1 MTPRRPEVF
10 ISATSADLRSCRQL
24 VKEALLTLGCVPV
37 EQTNF
42 PPDYRSVRDM
52 LRARIVA
59 CDAVVHVAGKYYGA
73 EPRERAPGEPR
84 RSYTQMEYDV
94 ARELGKPL
102 YVFVCGDDFAY
113 DPHQPEDDEKRALQ
127 EAHRAALRATDH
139 LFYQVGD
146 RGELSLKVRELQTA
160 VEHLTSELKK
170 SRSHLARGVAIGL
183 VAVGLLGGGVWWLS
197 QRADKTE
204 ATVAKLET
212 EIEKQRRYIQAVA
225 DAYTQQQA
233 ELEQLRLSDE
243 EKFNRAL
250 AAVAAKES
258 VPEAQL
264 RSGINLFVAAVRADP
279 QANFMDRAL
288 AEFAQKNFAAA
299 AANAGQAGAAAREQ
313 RLAAKELAAKAQAAA
328 DEAAVREREAF
339 GLQGQALYAQK
350 NYGEAVAAF
359 ESALE
364 ATDRERLPKAWG
376 DLQRRRAKALDAWAD
391 VSEGAAIAQRRDRA
405 IASFRAA
412 LEVLTP
418 QESASEWGFA
428 QNHLGNALSSKAV
441 ESLDPEP
448 LLAEAAEAFE
458 AALTVR
464 TRTAAP
470 QDWAATQNNL
480 ANLARSRGVAALQPA
495 RGRFYAEAVRR
506 FREALEVR
514 NPKTEPAAW
523 SGLQNNLGIVLGD
536 QADEAT
542 GAERARLRR
551 EAVEAIHRAIGAVE
565 RTSFPE
571 EWANA
576 QSNLGTALLSQ
587 AREANEREAP
597 GLRAAAIAAYRAA
610 LEVYTRMTH
619 PQDWARVQGDL
630 AEATEDEA
638 DEAPVEERR
647 ARRAEIAAMH
657 RASLQV
663 ETRDALPVRWA
674 SRQQALA
681 AVLRKAAR
689 DAEGEERLG
698 LLREAE
704 TAARAVLPL
713 YARDRAPQDWAEAR
727 RRLADILARQ
737 GYESTGEARM
747 KVRAEAVSLR
757 RDVLEGLSRGAR
769 SSSWAEAQLDL
780 ADALDD
786 QAIDLVDPERTA
798 LRQEAVAACRQ
809 ALEVFTREGTPQEWA
824 RAQSLLAYIL
834 SAMREDSTD
843 AGHAGL
849 QAQVLAARRAVLEVY
864 TREEFPE
871 AWASAQLA
879 LSSALWAQARY
890 YTTGTERLTLFAEAA
905 DAARATFDV
914 YRVETDPQGWSA
926 AQARLAAALNALAAE
941 SRDEGE
947 RLKFRREEIEA
958 RRAQL
963 TVNTRSAQLL
973 RWADAQLSLANSLSA
988 LAAMLD
994 EAEGAAAAEEAFEGY
1009 RAVLEVFS
1017 REEMPQDWADA
1028 QGDYATALLRRGW
1041 AAEDKAR
1048 RLEFFSKAIEARR
1061 RVVEVTTRE
1070 GQPLAWATQVGL
1082 LAMHLIDRGKELE
1095 GEEAVAAIE
1104 EGIVL
1109 HRSAIDFWKDGYP
1122 YQWAEDHRTLA
1133 SARVAQAERSEGEQ
1147 KRRLLAEAVQA
1158 LRAGLTQ
1165 AHTGGEGLVLGL
1177 RRELA
1182 DTLQTLADETT
1193 GGERTRL
1200 LQETI
1205 EAYRAAIDVGDRV
1218 LPIEHGDRN
1227 AALGWGLY
1235 RARLAGALN
1244 DYAAEVGGEE
1254 ASACQR
1260 EAIER
1265 TREGLRVKEASRINA
1280 ALNELQL
1287 ARALWR
1293 EAEGLKGEAREA
1305 QLKEAAE
1312 FARAAREE
1320 ITAETSAELNELAN
1334 RIVRDVEAVLEGR
1347 GGEKRED

>member
-59 CDAVVHVAGKYYGA
+59 CDAVVHIAGNYYGA
-73 EPRERAPGEPR
+73 EPRERAAGEPR

-113 DPHQPEDDEKRALQ
+113 DPHQPEEDDKRALQ
-127 EAHRAALRATDH
+127 QAHRAALRATDH

-160 VEHLTSELKK
+160 VEHLTGELKK

-183 VAVGLLGGGVWWLS
+183 VAIGLLGGGVWWLS

-233 ELEQLRLSDE
+233 ELEQLKLSDE
-243 EKFNRAL
+243 EQFNRAL

-258 VPEAQL
+258 LAEAQL

-288 AEFAQKNFAAA
+288 AEFAQKNFTAA

-313 RLAAKELAAKAQAAA
+313 RRAANELAAKAQAAA

-350 NYGEAVAAF
+350 NYGEAVTAF

-364 ATDRERLPKAWG
+364 ATTRERAPKAWG
-376 DLQRRRAKALDAWAD
+376 DLQRRMAKALDSWAD
-391 VSEGAAIAQRRDRA
+391 VSEGRAIAERRDRA

-418 QESASEWGFA
+418 QESPSEWGFA

-441 ESLDPEP
+441 ESVDAEP
-448 LLAEAAEAFE
+448 LLAEAATAFE

-464 TRTAAP
+464 TRATSP

-480 ANLARSRGVAALQPA
+480 ANLARSRGLAALQPA
-495 RGRFYAEAVRR
+495 RGRFFAEAVRR

-514 NPKTEPAAW
+514 DPKAEPAAW

-536 QADEAT
+536 QADEAM

-551 EAVEAIHRAIGAVE
+551 ESVEAFQRAGGAVE
-565 RTSFPE
+565 RQAYPE

-576 QSNLGTALLSQ
+576 QANLGIALSSQ
-587 AREANEREAP
+587 ARDANEREAP
-597 GLRAAAIAAYRAA
+597 KLRAAAIAAYRAA
-610 LEVYTRMTH
+610 LDVYTRATH

-630 AEATEDEA
+630 ADATEDEA

-663 ETRDALPVRWA
+663 ETRETLPVGWA
-674 SRQQALA
+674 NRQHALA
-681 AVLRKAAR
+681 VVLRNAAR

-704 TAARAVLPL
+704 TAARAVLTL
-713 YARDRAPQDWAEAR
+713 YARDRAPQEWAEAR

-737 GYESTGEARM
+737 GYELIGEARA
-747 KVRAEAVSLR
+747 KVRIEAVTLR
-757 RDVLEGLSRGAR
+757 RDVLEVLSRGAR
-769 SSSWAEAQLDL
+769 SLGWAEAQLDL

-786 QAIDLVDPERTA
+786 RASDLVDPERMA
-798 LRQEAVAACRQ
+798 LRQEAVAACRA
-809 ALEVFTREGTPQEWA
+809 ALDVFTRDGTPQEWA

-834 SAMREDSTD
+834 NALREDSAD
-843 AGHAGL
+843 AGHAEL

-871 AWASAQLA
+871 AWASGQLA
-879 LSSALWAQARY
+879 LSNALWVQARY
-890 YTTGTERLTLFAEAA
+890 YTTGAERLTLFAEAA
-905 DAARATFDV
+905 EAARSTFAV
-914 YRVETDPQGWSA
+914 YRVEIDPDGWAA

-941 SRDEGE
+941 SGSEDE
-947 RLKFRREEIEA
+947 RLKFRRTEIDA

-963 TVNTRSAQLL
+963 TVHTRAGQPL
-973 RWADAQLSLANSLSA
+973 RWAGAQLSLANSLSA

-994 EAEGAAAAEEAFEGY
+994 DAEGAAAAEEAFEGY
-1009 RAVLEVFS
+1009 RAVMEVYS
-1017 REEMPQDWADA
+1017 REEMPQDWAAA
-1028 QGDYATALLRRGW
+1028 QADYAMALMRRGW
-1041 AAEDKAR
+1041 AMDDKTR
-1048 RLEFFSKAIEARR
+1048 RVEFFSRAIEARR
-1061 RVVEVTTRE
+1061 RVLEVTTRD
-1070 GQPLAWATQVGL
+1070 GQPLAWATQAGL

-1095 GEEAVAAIE
+1095 GEAAVQAMG
-1104 EGIVL
+1104 EGIAL
-1109 HRSAIDFWKDGYP
+1109 HRSTLEFWRDGYP

-1133 SARVAQAERSEGEQ
+1133 SALAAQAEHSAGEQ
-1147 KRRLLAEAVQA
+1147 KIRLLAEAVEA
-1158 LRAGLTQ
+1158 LRTGLTQ
-1165 AHTGGEGLVLGL
+1165 AHTGGDGLVLGL
-1177 RRELA
+1177 RRDLA
-1182 DTLQTLADETT
+1182 DTLQTLADEAT
-1193 GGERTRL
+1193 GAERTRL
-1200 LQETI
+1200 LKETI
-1205 EAYRAAIDVGDRV
+1205 EAYRAAIEAGDRV
-1218 LPIEHGDRN
+1218 LPLETGGRN

-1244 DYAAEVGGEE
+1244 DYAAEVSGAERS
-1254 ASACQR
+1254 ASYK

-1265 TREGLRVKEASRINA
+1265 AREGLQVKEASAINA

-1287 ARALWR
+1287 ARALVR
-1293 EAEGLKGEAREA
+1293 EADGFQGEERSTR
-1305 QLKEAAE
+1305 LKEAGE
-1312 FARAAREE
+1312 RARAARKE
-1320 ITAETSAELNELAN
+1320 ITPELSKELAAVAD
-1334 RIVRDVEAVLEGR
+1334 RIVAEAREGE
-1347 GGEKRED
+1347 G

>member
-113 DPHQPEDDEKRALQ
+113 DPHQPEEEEKQRLQ
-127 EAHRAALRATDH
+127 QAHRAALCATDH

-146 RGELSLKVRELQTA
+146 RSELSLKVRELQTA
-160 VEHLTSELKK
+160 VEHLTGELKK

-183 VAVGLLGGGVWWLS
+183 VAIGLLGGGVWWLS

-233 ELEQLRLSDE
+233 ELEQVKMSDE

-288 AEFAQKNFAAA
+288 AEFAQKNFSAAA
-299 AANAGQAGAAAREQ
+299 TNAGQAGWAAREQ
-313 RLAAKELAAKAQAAA
+313 RLAAQELAAKAQTAA

-364 ATDRERLPKAWG
+364 ATVRERAPKAWG
-376 DLQRRRAKALDAWAD
+376 DLQRRRAKALDSWAD
-391 VSEGAAIAQRRDRA
+391 VSEGAAIAQRRERA

-418 QESASEWGFA
+418 QESPAEWGFA
-428 QNHLGNALSSKAV
+428 QNHLGNALSAKAV
-441 ESLDPEP
+441 ESIDPEP
-448 LLAEAAEAFE
+448 LLAEAAAAFE

-464 TRTAAP
+464 TRAAAP

-495 RGRFYAEAVRR
+495 RGRFFAEAVRR
-506 FREALEVR
+506 FRSALEVR
-514 NPKTEPAAW
+514 DPKSEPAAW

-536 QADEAT
+536 QADEAM
-542 GAERARLRR
+542 GEERGRLRR
-551 EAVEAIHRAIGAVE
+551 EAVEAIHRAVGAVD
-565 RTSFPE
+565 RTGFPD

-597 GLRAAAIAAYRAA
+597 ALRAAAIAAYRAA
-610 LEVYTRMTH
+610 LEVHTRATH

-638 DEAPVEERR
+638 DEAPVEERQ

-663 ETRDALPVRWA
+663 ETREALPVRWA

-681 AVLRKAAR
+681 TVLRNAAR
-689 DAEGEERLG
+689 DAEGQERLD

-704 TAARAVLPL
+704 TAARAVVGL
-713 YARDRAPQDWAEAR
+713 YVRDRAPQDWAEAR

-737 GYESTGEARM
+737 GYEVTGESRAN
-747 KVRAEAVSLR
+747 VRAEAVGLR
-757 RDVLEGLSRGAR
+757 RDVLEVLSRGAR

-786 QAIDLVDPERTA
+786 QASDRVDPERTA
-798 LRQEAVAACRQ
+798 LRQEAVAACRR

-834 SAMREDSTD
+834 DEIREDSAG
-843 AGHAGL
+843 AGHAEM

-871 AWASAQLA
+871 SWANAQLA
-879 LSSALWAQARY
+879 LSTALWVQARY
-890 YTTGTERLTLFAEAA
+890 YTTGAERLKLFGEAA
-905 DAARATFDV
+905 EAARATFGV
-914 YRVETDPQGWSA
+914 YRVEVDPHGWA
-926 AQARLAAALNALAAE
+926 IAQARLATALNALAAE
-941 SRDEGE
+941 SRDESE
-947 RLKFRREEIEA
+947 RLRFRREEIEA

-963 TVNTRSAQLL
+963 TVHTRAAQPL
-973 RWADAQLSLANSLSA
+973 RWAGAQLSLANSLIG
-988 LAAMLD
+988 LAAML
-994 EAEGAAAAEEAFEGY
+994 EETEGAAVADEAFQGY
-1009 RAVLEVFS
+1009 RAVLEVYS

-1028 QGDYATALLRRGW
+1028 QGDYAMALMRRGW
-1041 AAEDKAR
+1041 AAKDQAR
-1048 RLEFFSKAIEARR
+1048 RVEFFSKAIEVRR
-1061 RVVEVTTRE
+1061 KVLEVTTRE
-1070 GQPLAWATQVGL
+1070 GQPLEWATQVGL
-1082 LAMHLIDRGKELE
+1082 LAMHLIERGKEMD
-1095 GEEAVAAIE
+1095 GEEAVAGIS
-1104 EGIVL
+1104 EGIAL
-1109 HRSAIDFWKDGYP
+1109 HRSTLDFWRDGYP

-1133 SARVAQAERSEGEQ
+1133 LALVAQAEHTAGAQ
-1147 KRRLLAEAVQA
+1147 KNRLLAEAVEA
-1158 LRAGLTQ
+1158 LRVGLTQ

-1182 DTLQTLADETT
+1182 DTLQTQADEAK
-1193 GGERTRL
+1193 GVERVRL
-1200 LQETI
+1200 LEETI
-1205 EAYRAAIDVGDRV
+1205 EAYRAAIEVGDRV
-1218 LPIEHGDRN
+1218 LPIAGGDRN

-1244 DYAAEVGGEE
+1244 DYAAEVRGEE
-1254 ASACQR
+1254 ASAR
-1260 EAIER
+1260 RRDAIER
-1265 TREGLRVKEASRINA
+1265 AREGLRVKEASAINA

-1293 EAEGLKGEAREA
+1293 EAESLKGEAREA
-1305 QLKEAAE
+1305 QLREAME

-1320 ITAETSAELNELAN
+1320 ITAETSVELNELAN
-1334 RIVRDVEAVLEGR
+1334 RIVSEAEAVLEGR
-1347 GGEKRED
+1347 G